1 MNRIKILLIIIF
13 GLFLLTG
20 CDNNTAIAAEDFVD
34 YMEQNEYQ
42 TTNVKSQFSNYPQIK
57 NVFIAQNNDM
67 TYQIEYYEFTND
79 DYAKRFFLANRNIFK
94 ETKEKI
100 KARTQ
105 DDKDNYQKYTQ
116 TTDKAY
122 SLIVRLDNTAIYA
135 NVKPEYEEEV
145 DNIIFYLGY

>member
-1 MNRIKILLIIIF
+1 MKLKKLLIIII

-20 CDNNTAIAAEDFVD
+20 CENNNAINAEDFVD
-34 YMEQNEYQ
+34 LMEQNEYQ
-42 TTNVKSQFSNYPQIK
+42 TTNVKSQFTDYPQIK

-79 DYAKRFFLANRNIFK
+79 DYAKRFFISNRDIFK
-94 ETKEKI
+94 KTKDKI

-105 DDKDNYQKYTQ
+105 NDYDNYQKYTQ
-116 TTDKAY
+116 TTEKAY

-135 NVKPEYEEEV
+135 NVKPEYEEDLDKV
-145 DNIIFYLGY
+145 ISLLGY